1 MFPMKIFKLI
11 FWFTAIGFF
20 TSCGNN
26 LKQNETK
33 IKFEKT
39 SNFGR
44 FLSTKYSLKV
54 GENDIASKI
63 ISKSKNLQSDLILAE
78 LNFNSYLINGDF
90 DKAKEFK
97 LIAPSGL
104 NNSPMYDL
112 PDFIINLKNEKL
124 INTKN
129 LNFMK
134 NQLPGFNMIFENINY
149 MKLVKTN
156 DFGNVT
162 INKNKSN
169 IFKLLIFE
177 DTQIENQIYLNMPKT
192 NLSII
197 ENVLF
202 LEYLK
207 RNYPKKFREEIN
219 NFSLRFNYDIKTL
232 KLYFENQEN
241 VNKKPNHKFIFAN
254 LFSYL
259 SIILTSKKNIP
270 NSYIKILHEISHYLE
285 PSLGN
290 SNYFLAEIY
299 SNEKNFQIAL
309 NKLNRIHQNS
319 FMFLY
324 SRIKKYKILKIVDKN
339 KSNLLLKSLANEY
352 PKNNEVLSLIA
363 NNYRD
368 QNKCDKAIKIYNK
381 LIIQSN
387 NNYKYNYLKA
397 ICLDKLNK
405 WEDSKKILIK
415 LISENPNDA
424 YVLNYLSYSMAI
436 RDEDLI
442 EAKKLIK
449 KALKI
454 EKNNGFFLD
463 TLGWIQFKL
472 NDIDKAIRSL
482 QLAIELEP
490 NNSEIID
497 HLGDIYYKIGRKKEA
512 IYEWKRALIGNA
524 DDKLKKDIKFKLDKY
539 AQ

>member
-1 MFPMKIFKLI
+1 MKIFKLI
-11 FWFTAIGFF
+11 FWVAIITFS
-20 TSCGNN
+20 TSCVNN
-26 LKQNETK
+26 LKQNAAK
-33 IKFEKT
+33 MKFEET
-39 SNFGR
+39 SDFGR
-44 FLSTKYSLKV
+44 FLSTKYSLKL
-54 GENDIASKI
+54 GDNDVASKI

-104 NNSPMYDL
+104 SNSPMYYL
-112 PDFIINLKNEKL
+112 PDFVINLKNEKL
-124 INTKN
+124 INTEN
-129 LNFMK
+129 SNFMK
-134 NQLPGFNMIFENINY
+134 NQLPGFKIIFENINY
-149 MKLVKTN
+149 MKIVKSN
-156 DFGNVT
+156 DFSNVA
-162 INKNKSN
+162 INKKTSN

-177 DTQIENQIYLNMPKT
+177 NTKIEKQVYLNMTKT

-207 RNYPKKFREEIN
+207 RNNPKKFNEEIN
-219 NFSLRFNYDIKTL
+219 NFSERYNYDIKIL
-232 KLYFENQEN
+232 KLYFENKKDS
-241 VNKKPNHKFIFAN
+241 NKKPDHKFIFAN

-259 SIILTSKKNIP
+259 SLILTSKKNIP
-270 NSYIKILHEISHYLE
+270 NSYLKILNEISHYIK
-285 PSLGN
+285 PALGN
-290 SNYFLAEIY
+290 SNYFLAQLY
-299 SNEKNFQIAL
+299 SNEKNFKIAL
-309 NKLNRIHQNS
+309 NKLNRIDKNS

-339 KSNLLLKSLANEY
+339 KSNLLLKSIEKKY
-352 PKNNEVLSLIA
+352 PENNEVLSLIA

-368 QNKCDKAIKIYNK
+368 QNKCDNAIKIYDK
-381 LIIQSN
+381 LIEQSE
-387 NNYKYNYLKA
+387 NNYNYNYLKA

-405 WEDSKKILIK
+405 WEDSKKLLIK

-424 YVLNYLSYSMAI
+424 YALNYLSYSMAI
-436 RDEDLI
+436 RDEELI
-442 EAKKLIK
+442 KAKKLIT
-449 KALKI
+449 KALEI
-454 EKNNGFFLD
+454 EKQNGFFLD

-472 NDIDKAIRSL
+472 NDIDKAVRSL

-524 DDKLKKDIKFKLDKY
+524 DDKLKKNIKFKLDKY
-539 AQ
+539 DK

>member
-1 MFPMKIFKLI
+1 MKIFQLI
-11 FWFTAIGFF
+11 FCFTIITFF

-26 LKQNETK
+26 LRQNEIKTK
-33 IKFEKT
+33 FDQT

-44 FLSTKYSLKV
+44 FLSTKYSLKL
-54 GENDIASKI
+54 GENDIASEI
-63 ISKSKNLQSDLILAE
+63 ISKSKNLQSDITLAE

-90 DKAKEFK
+90 DKAKKFK
-97 LIAPSGL
+97 LVAPPEL
-104 NNSPMYDL
+104 NNLPMYNL

-124 INTKN
+124 INTKKF
-129 LNFMK
+129 NFIK
-134 NQLPGFNMIFENINY
+134 NQLPGFNIIFKKINY
-149 MKLVKTN
+149 IKLINNNSLKSIV
-156 DFGNVT
+156 
-162 INKNKSN
+162 INKNTSN

-177 DTQIENQIYLNMPKT
+177 DTNIENQIYLSMPKT

-207 RNYPKKFREEIN
+207 RNYPEKFNKEIN
-219 NFSLRFNYDIKTL
+219 NFSMRYNFDINDL
-232 KLYFENQEN
+232 KLYFENQKN
-241 VNKKPNHKFIFAN
+241 VNKKPNHKYIFAN

-259 SIILTSKKNIP
+259 SIILTSKKNVP
-270 NSYIKILHEISHYLE
+270 NSYLKILNEISHYLE
-285 PSLGN
+285 PTLGN

-299 SNEKNFQIAL
+299 SNEKNFKIAL
-309 NKLNRIHQNS
+309 NKLNRIQKNS

-324 SRIKKYKILKIVDKN
+324 SRIKKYKILKIIDKN
-339 KSNLLLKSLANEY
+339 KSNLLLKSIQKKY
-352 PKNNEVLSLIA
+352 PNNQQLLFLIA

-368 QNKCDKAIKIYNK
+368 QNKCNKAIKVYNK
-381 LIIQSN
+381 LIKQN
-387 NNYKYNYLKA
+387 ENNYKYNYLKA

-405 WEDSKKILIK
+405 WEDSKKILVK

-424 YVLNYLSYSMAI
+424 YALNYLSYSMAI
-436 RDEDLI
+436 RNEDLI
-442 EAKKLIK
+442 KAKKLIN
-449 KALKI
+449 KALEI

-472 NDIDKAIRSL
+472 NDVDKAVRSL

-512 IYEWKRALIGNA
+512 IFEWKRALIGNA
-524 DDKLKKDIKFKLDKY
+524 NDKLKKDIKLKLYKY

>member
-1 MFPMKIFKLI
+1 M
-11 FWFTAIGFF
+11 
-20 TSCGNN
+20 
-26 LKQNETK
+26 
-33 IKFEKT
+33 KFEET

-44 FLSTKYSLKV
+44 FLSTKYSLKL
-54 GENDIASKI
+54 GDNDIASKI
-63 ISKSKNLQSDLILAE
+63 ISKSKNLRSDLILAE

-104 NNSPMYDL
+104 NNLPMYDL
-112 PDFIINLKNEKL
+112 PNFVINLKNEKL

-129 LNFMK
+129 LDFMK
-134 NQLPGFNMIFENINY
+134 NQLPGFNIIFENIKY
-149 MKLVKTN
+149 MELVKTN
-156 DFGNVT
+156 DFGDVT
-162 INKNKSN
+162 INKKTSN

-177 DTQIENQIYLNMPKT
+177 GTKIENQVYLNMPKK

-207 RNYPKKFREEIN
+207 RNNPKKFNEEIN
-219 NFSLRFNYDIKTL
+219 NFSLRYNYDIKTL
-232 KLYFENQEN
+232 KLYFENQ
-241 VNKKPNHKFIFAN
+241 KKGYKKTNHKYIFAN

-259 SIILTSKKNIP
+259 SFILTSKKNIP
-270 NSYIKILHEISHYLE
+270 NSYLKILNEISHYIE
-285 PSLGN
+285 PTLGS

-299 SNEKNFQIAL
+299 SNEENFKIAL

-324 SRIKKYKILKIVDKN
+324 SRIKKYKILKIVNKN
-339 KSNLLLKSLANEY
+339 KSNLLLKSIEKKY
-352 PKNNEVLSLIA
+352 PENNEVLSLIA

-368 QNKCDKAIKIYNK
+368 QNKCNKAIKIYNK
-381 LIIQSN
+381 LIVQSE
-387 NNYKYNYLKA
+387 NNYNYKYLKA

-405 WEDSKKILIK
+405 WEESKKILIK
-415 LISENPNDA
+415 LISERPNDA
-424 YVLNYLSYSMAI
+424 YALNYLSYSMAI
-436 RDEDLI
+436 RDQDLI
-442 EAKKLIK
+442 KAKKLIT
-449 KALKI
+449 KALEI

-472 NDIDKAIRSL
+472 NDIDKAVKSL

-524 DDKLKKDIKFKLDKY
+524 DDKLKKDIKSKLDKY
-539 AQ
+539 AK

>member
-1 MFPMKIFKLI
+1 MKIFKLI
-11 FWFTAIGFF
+11 FWFTTISFF

-33 IKFEKT
+33 IKLKET

-44 FLSTKYSLKV
+44 FLSTKYSLKI

-63 ISKSKNLQSDLILAE
+63 ISKSKDLQSDLILAE

-90 DKAKEFK
+90 DKAKEFT

-134 NQLPGFNMIFENINY
+134 NQLPGFNIIFENINY
-149 MKLVKTN
+149 MKFVKSN
-156 DFGNVT
+156 DFSNVT
-162 INKNKSN
+162 IDKNTSN
-169 IFKLLIFE
+169 IFQLLIFE
-177 DTQIENQIYLNMPKT
+177 NTNIENQIYSSMPKT
-192 NLSII
+192 NLSAI
-197 ENVLF
+197 ENILF

-207 RNYPKKFREEIN
+207 RNYPKKFNEEIN
-219 NFSLRFNYDIKTL
+219 NFSLKFNYDIKTL
-232 KLYFENQEN
+232 KLYFENQKY

-259 SIILTSKKNIP
+259 SLILTTKKNVP
-270 NSYIKILHEISHYLE
+270 NSYLKILNEISHYLE
-285 PSLGN
+285 PTVGN

-299 SNEKNFQIAL
+299 SNEKNFKIAL
-309 NKLNRIHQNS
+309 NKLNRIQQNS

-339 KSNLLLKSLANEY
+339 KSNLLLKSLEKKY
-352 PKNNEVLSLIA
+352 PENNEVLSLIA

-368 QNKCDKAIKIYNK
+368 KNKCDKAIKIYNK
-381 LIIQSN
+381 LIVQSKN
-387 NNYKYNYLKA
+387 DYNYNYQKA

-415 LISENPNDA
+415 LISDNPNDA
-424 YVLNYLSYSMAI
+424 YALNYLSYSMAI
-436 RDEDLI
+436 RDEDLFK
-442 EAKKLIK
+442 AKKLIT

-472 NDIDKAIRSL
+472 NDMDKAVRSL
-482 QLAIELEP
+482 QLAVELEP

-512 IYEWKRALIGNA
+512 VFEWKRALLGNA
-524 DDKLKKDIKFKLDKY
+524 DDKLKKDIKSKLDKY
-539 AQ
+539 TQ